1 MASSSKT
8 STDVPSIAAEAVL
21 AKSDFDST
29 NATVKI
35 DSHFL
40 CI

>member
-1 MASSSKT
+1 MASTPKA

-29 NATVKI
+29 NATVKYG
-35 DSHFL
+35 SPFYFQ
-40 CI
+40 